1 MAASVTPTPTATA
14 VETRIPAMPPPLGK
28 TPNFDHPETLV
39 QRNYIAM
46 CVALPFLMVPFVLRC
61 YVRLWRKRTWNFE
74 DWLAL
79 VAWIGTLAYC
89 GTGASTMVHYGGRH
103 TWDITE
109 EQAQESA
116 YVRVPPRKE
125 GTWKPGLTLCVVK
138 WFNIVSIHYGVTI
151 CIVKLTILRLYRRVF
166 SPARHGPFDVG
177 IVALVVFLVGFYV
190 ATNLAKVF
198 QCTPREKIWI
208 SSLPGKCIDISTLL
222 NVSGIVNTVTDFV
235 ILLLPIK
242 AVWNMKLEAREK
254 ITVVLVFTFGLSP
267 LIGGRNSGPAF
278 SLAGLMVRMNGAGNP
293 DKNWV
298 HPEIIMWG

>member
-116 YVRVPPRKE
+116 Y
-125 GTWKPGLTLCVVK
+125 

-254 ITVVLVFTFGLSP
+254 ITVVLVFTFGLS
-267 LIGGRNSGPAF
+267 GPAF

-298 HPEIIMWG
+298 HPEIIMW